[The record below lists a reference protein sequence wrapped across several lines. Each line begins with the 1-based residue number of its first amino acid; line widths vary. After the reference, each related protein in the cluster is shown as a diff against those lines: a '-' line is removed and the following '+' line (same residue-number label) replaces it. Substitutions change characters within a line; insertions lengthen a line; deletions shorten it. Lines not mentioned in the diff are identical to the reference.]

1 MVKRNREALLKK
13 YLVNESKDVDIEDS
27 RDGHLLMP
35 NKKPPN
41 TCTPMKCE
49 NTARSTCNKNVFY
62 NDNSSSGYNEY
73 G

>member
-27 RDGHLLMP
+27 QDGHLLMP

-41 TCTPMKCE
+41 ICTPMKYE
-49 NTARSTCNKNVFY
+49 STARSTCNKNVFY
-62 NDNSSSGYNEY
+62 NDNSAS
-73 G
+73 